1 MVGKPKFRLLHRR
14 IERLM
19 AVYFINQEERGQWLM
34 KIGRATDIRRR
45 LGQLQTG
52 NPKQLALVG
61 WIESM
66 DDARTEKALHRKY
79 TGANVG
85 GEWFA
90 LQPADILSDLQAAGI
105 EGFVAKNADA
115 LEITGRYSD
124 AVAEYLGVWVWAD
137 LEIDECCPFCG
148 CLCGMTFQDGSQMY
162 HCLSCDTLTDFSELS
177 PDFDSEEDYLA
188 WKAQEAERKAR
199 LSPPRH
205 VAGS

>member
-1 MVGKPKFRLLHRR
+1 
-14 IERLM
+14 M
-19 AVYFINQEERGQWLM
+19 AVYFIQQEERGQWLM

-61 WIESM
+61 WLEAA
-66 DDARTEKALHRKY
+66 DDARTEKVLHRKY
-79 TGANVG
+79 AGANVG

-105 EGFVAKNADA
+105 EGFVAKNSDA
-115 LEITGRYSD
+115 FEITGRDSD

-148 CLCGMTFQDGSQMY
+148 CLCGMAFQDASQMY
-162 HCLSCDTLTDFSELS
+162 HCVSCDTLTDFSELS
-177 PDFDSEEDYLA
+177 PDFDSEQDFLA
-188 WKAQEAERKAR
+188 WKEQEAARKAR
-199 LSPPRH
+199 LPPPPPRRRF
-205 VAGS
+205 VT